1 MKNTFKKLLAYS
13 TSANAFLLLAPN
25 ANGQI
30 LYHNIDPDTLLQ
42 GTYIDDLNDSLNVDF
57 NGDGV
62 TDIQIR
68 YNATIEWYVVGE
80 LETNAYGI
88 MTASIKQFNAVIKN
102 TDYPV
107 LYGADNLASGFS
119 INNYGQWNDLDSI
132 RLFYFNQYY
141 SSIPYENWFEE
152 NQYLGVKFMIGPE
165 MHYGWIRLSI
175 TNYGI
180 TGRSPIVAVQDFAY
194 EMTPNTP
201 LIIAN
206 PTASIAEHI
215 FMTDEFDYQNAA
227 DFIVQFNKAID
238 ESTVSAYRIFL
249 YKYQYPSLTPPSVA
263 LLETLPPELYFEV
276 IPSGSPTYEIML
288 PASLTDINGNPILT
302 GYPNYYKAIILSVAD
317 GVLAAENNASLPSI
331 NVVDELTK
339 VEGPNNLT
347 INKPTENCDIT
358 DFIITF
364 HKANDESYIA
374 EYRVYI
380 LNDDHGI
387 ISENNPSY
395 YVSVIP
401 ESTDNYS
408 VTPTADKLVFEDTI
422 PILFQNYYAEIMTIG
437 DSIHATIANF
447 NYTRYDQTYYGGPIG
462 DEEEFYCEHY
472 DHTPVISFIDT
483 TKTPADIQVQFN
495 GPGKISGVSEY
506 RIFIVPEAELADFT
520 VSKAEDIPFMNYFK
534 ITEPVTDLNII
545 LPANLPDINGDT
557 VTLEKRYAI
566 IVAVLDTNIP
576 AKIAISS
583 PSEVF
588 NFISDEGNL
597 PLPYSYIYNDVLYVF
612 SKDDLP
618 YNLIMYNMAGV
629 PVMTYEITSALTLID
644 LSDFPKGTYIIKSKS
659 VVGLPVTKVFIGH
672 AGY

>member
-13 TSANAFLLLAPN
+13 SSANAFLLMAPN
-25 ANGQI
+25 ANGQVI
-30 LYHNIDPDTLLQ
+30 YHNIDPDTLLQ
-42 GTYIDDLNDSLNVDF
+42 GAYIDDLSDSLNVDF

-68 YNATIEWYVVGE
+68 YNGAIEWYVVGE

-102 TDYPV
+102 TDYPG

-119 INNYGQWNDLDSI
+119 INNYGEWNELDSI

-141 SSIPYENWFEE
+141 SSIPFENWFEE
-152 NQYLGVKFMIGPE
+152 NQYLGVQFMIGPE
-165 MHYGWIRLSI
+165 MHYGWVRLSI
-175 TNYGI
+175 SNYGI
-180 TGRSPIVAVQDFAY
+180 TGRTPFVAVQDFAY

-206 PTASIAEHI
+206 PTASIAEHV
-215 FMTDEFDYQNAA
+215 FMTDEFDYQNSS
-227 DFIVQFNKAID
+227 DFKVQFNKAID
-238 ESTVSAYRIFL
+238 ESTISAYRIFL
-249 YKYQYPSLTPPSVA
+249 YKYNYPSITPPSVA
-263 LLETLPPELYFEV
+263 LLETLPPERYFEV
-276 IPSGSPTYEIML
+276 LPTGSPMYETML
-288 PASLTDINGNPILT
+288 PASLTDINGDQILT

-317 GVLAAENNASLPSI
+317 GVIFTENNASLPSI
-331 NVVDELTK
+331 NVLDELTK
-339 VEGPNNLT
+339 VEGPYNLA
-347 INKPTENCDIT
+347 ISKSTENCDIT
-358 DFIITF
+358 DFTVTF
-364 HKANDESYIA
+364 NKAFDESYIS

-387 ISENNPSY
+387 ISENDPSY

-401 ESTDNYS
+401 DGTDNFS

-437 DSIHATIANF
+437 DSIHATLANF
-447 NYTRYDQTYYGGPIG
+447 NYTRYGQSYYEG
-462 DEEEFYCEHY
+462 DEEELYCEHY

-495 GPGKISGVSEY
+495 GPAKISGLSEY
-506 RIFIVPEAELADFT
+506 RIFIVPEAEVDEFT
-520 VSKAEDIPFMNYFK
+520 VSKAADIPWMNYYK
-534 ITEPVTDLNII
+534 VIEPVTDLNVE

-557 VTLEKRYAI
+557 VTLEKRYAVI
-566 IVAVLDTNIP
+566 IALFDTNIP

-583 PSEVF
+583 PSEMF

-597 PLPYSYIYNDVLYVF
+597 PLPYSYIYNDVLYVI
-612 SKDDLP
+612 SKDDQP
-618 YNLIMYNMAGV
+618 YTLIMYNMAGIT
-629 PVMTYEITSALTLID
+629 VMTYEITSAITLID
-644 LSDFPKGTYIIKSKS
+644 LSDLPKGTYIIKSKS
-659 VVGLPVTKVFIGH
+659 AAGLPVTKVFIGH